1 MNLKI
6 HQRRKREKQIVY
18 ERTSQTQTEIN
29 KKIEYN
35 IDLFKNTFKDA
46 NDLVFREFNV
56 GGPEEGL
63 RMFLCY
69 IDGMAD
75 KILLDE
81 FVLTP
86 IMMTAR
92 EVKPDFEEIKH
103 RITEATKLSAMAVSD
118 YKEVDK
124 MEEVFLNVMSG
135 ETALLIDGYDRGII
149 IATRL
154 WPARGPGDPMSETI
168 IRGPRDGFTETIRF
182 NTALVRRRIR
192 DTNLKIKQMQIG
204 VRSRTDIALV
214 YIDDIANKS
223 LVEEIEKKLK
233 QISIDAILES
243 GYIEQFIEGRSLTVF
258 PQMQATERPDVVAG
272 RIYEGRVAVLVDNT
286 PFALIIPTGLNAFL
300 QSPEDYYTR
309 PTVATFLRYIRLI
322 SLILSVVA
330 PALYIALVSF
340 NPAVIPGKLLLSIAA
355 NREGVPFPAFIEAF
369 IMELT
374 FELLREAGVRL
385 PRAIGSTIGIVGG
398 LVIGQ
403 AAVSAGIVSPIMVI
417 VVAVT
422 AIASFAIPNYEVAAG
437 FRLIRFILMIL
448 ASIYGLYG
456 VVLGLIGTLI
466 HLVNLKSFGVP
477 YLVPVAPFHP
487 RDYKDTSFFMMSWKY
502 MNKRPEFLD
511 PQDEIRQG
519 GEDRD
524 DSGQ

>member
-1 MNLKI
+1 MRIYN
-6 HQRRKREKQIVY
+6 RRKRTKEIIY
-18 ERTSQTQTEIN
+18 ERTPQTKTNIN
-29 KKIEYN
+29 KEIEYN
-35 IDLFKNTFKDA
+35 INLMKDTFKDA
-46 NDLVFREFNV
+46 NDLVFREFKV
-56 GGPEEGL
+56 GGPDGL

-75 KILLDE
+75 KLLLDE

-86 IMMTAR
+86 IMLTAR
-92 EVKPDFEEIKH
+92 EVKPDFEEIKN
-103 RITEATKLSAMAVSD
+103 RITEATRMSAMTVSD

-124 MEEVFLNVMSG
+124 MEDVFLNVMSG
-135 ETALLIDGYDRGII
+135 ETALFVNGYDRAVI

-154 WPARGPGDPMSETI
+154 WPARGPSEPMSETV

-192 DTNLKIKQMQIG
+192 DTNLKIKQLQVG
-204 VRSRTDIALV
+204 ERSKTDIALV
-214 YIDDIANKS
+214 YIDDIVKKS

-233 QISIDAILES
+233 QISIDAVLES
-243 GYIEQFIEGRSLTVF
+243 GYIEQFIEDKSITVF

-309 PTVATFLRYIRLI
+309 PTVATFLRYIRLV
-322 SLILSVVA
+322 SLVISVVA
-330 PALYIALVSF
+330 PSMYIALISF
-340 NPAVIPGKLLLSIAA
+340 NPGIIPSKLLFSIAA
-355 NREGVPFPAFIEAF
+355 SREGVPFPAFIEAF

-403 AAVSAGIVSPIMVI
+403 AAVSAGVVSPIMVI

-422 AIASFAIPNYEVAAG
+422 AISSFAIPNYEVAAG

-448 ASIYGLYG
+448 AAIYGLYG
-456 VVLGLIGTLI
+456 VILGLIGTLI
-466 HLVNLKSFGVP
+466 HLVNLKSFGIP
-477 YLVPVAPFHP
+477 YLVPIAPFYP
-487 RDYKDTSFFMMSWKY
+487 RSVKDTSFLIMSWKY
-502 MNKRPEFLD
+502 MNRRPDFLE
-511 PQDEIRQG
+511 PQDEIRQRG
-519 GEDRD
+519 DKD
-524 DSGQ
+524 DSE

>member
-1 MNLKI
+1 MRIYN
-6 HQRRKREKQIVY
+6 RRKRTKEIVY
-18 ERTSQTQTEIN
+18 ERTPQTKTNIN
-29 KKIEYN
+29 KEIEYN
-35 IDLFKNTFKDA
+35 INLMKDTFKDA
-46 NDLVFREFNV
+46 NDLVFREFKV
-56 GGPEEGL
+56 GGPDGL
-63 RMFLCY
+63 SMFLCY

-75 KILLDE
+75 KLLLDE

-86 IMMTAR
+86 IMLTAR
-92 EVKPDFEEIKH
+92 EVKPDFEEIKN
-103 RITEATKLSAMAVSD
+103 RITEATRMSAMTVSD

-124 MEEVFLNVMSG
+124 MEDVFLNVMSG
-135 ETALLIDGYDRGII
+135 ETALFVNGYDRAVI

-154 WPARGPGDPMSETI
+154 WPARGPSEPMSETV

-192 DTNLKIKQMQIG
+192 DTNLKIKQLQVG
-204 VRSRTDIALV
+204 ERSKTDIALV
-214 YIDDIANKS
+214 YIDDIVKKS

-233 QISIDAILES
+233 QISIDAVLES
-243 GYIEQFIEGRSLTVF
+243 GYIEQFIEDKSITVF

-309 PTVATFLRYIRLI
+309 PTVATFLRYIRLV
-322 SLILSVVA
+322 SLVISVVA
-330 PALYIALVSF
+330 PSMYIALISF
-340 NPAVIPGKLLLSIAA
+340 NPGIIPSKLLFSIAA
-355 NREGVPFPAFIEAF
+355 SREGVPFPAFIEAF

-403 AAVSAGIVSPIMVI
+403 AAVSAGVVSPIMVI

-422 AIASFAIPNYEVAAG
+422 AISSFAIPNYEVAAG
-437 FRLIRFILMIL
+437 FRLIRFILMTL
-448 ASIYGLYG
+448 AAIYGLYG
-456 VVLGLIGTLI
+456 VILGLIGTLI
-466 HLVNLKSFGVP
+466 HLVNLKSFGIP
-477 YLVPVAPFHP
+477 YLVPIAPFYP
-487 RDYKDTSFFMMSWKY
+487 RSVKDTSFLIMSWKY
-502 MNKRPEFLD
+502 MNRRPDFLE
-511 PQDEIRQG
+511 PQDEIRQRG
-519 GEDRD
+519 DKD
-524 DSGQ
+524 DSE